1 LQMPKNFSTNNLR
14 PFRDRDVVWY
24 TPLLPFVGGGFVFLM
39 VFLSGY
45 LENILSLPSGFITY
59 PLARKGVGSLIAVIG
74 LIFFTLGMGRSLL
87 FMRKKRGKRFMTT
100 GLFKYSRNPS
110 SFGMMSAL
118 FGVSLL
124 MNSLGMFFI
133 AMAMLVFFTTTVH
146 FADRLMY
153 EQYGEEF
160 RKYKNSTPRF
170 IPNFNRL
177 ICNIFGLD

>member
-1 LQMPKNFSTNNLR
+1 MPKNFSANSLR

-24 TPLLPFVGGGFVFLM
+24 TPLLPIVGGGFVFLM
-39 VFLSGY
+39 IFLSGY
-45 LENILSLPSGFITY
+45 LDNLFSLPSGFIAY
-59 PLARKGVGSLIAVIG
+59 PLARKGVGSLIALIG

-87 FMRKKRGKRFMTT
+87 FMRKKRGKKFMIT
-100 GLFKYSRNPS
+100 GVFKYSRNPS

-118 FGVSLL
+118 FGVSLI
-124 MNSLGMFFI
+124 MNSLGMFLI
-133 AMAMLVFFTTTVH
+133 ALVMLVFFTTTVH
-146 FADRLMY
+146 FADRLMI

-160 RKYKNSTPRF
+160 LRYKTSTPRF